1 MSVKQYTTAG
11 GHWFFLPGMYCWQI
25 GKWALPKQDLAQV
38 SLCIRQVARLLR
50 LLHDTFAEVT
60 SLLPS
65 HLVSLLPYTSSIC
78 TTHSTARKCMQLHLH
93 ARQQGKA
100 FRCHGLAQALQAVR
114 CQCRQG
120 LPLQRLDGVCR
131 VSMMTCKRCCNGR
144 SMWAAKSCHA

>member
-1 MSVKQYTTAG
+1 MQYTTAG

-65 HLVSLLPYTSSIC
+65 QLAFVGKQHTHDLLQCTQACASPFACTQEGQSLQVSWRCKGNADGEGVS
-78 TTHSTARKCMQLHLH
+78 AD
-93 ARQQGKA
+93 QGR
-100 FRCHGLAQALQAVR
+100 RCKDLM
-114 CQCRQG
+114 
-120 LPLQRLDGVCR
+120 VCA
-131 VSMMTCKRCCNGR
+131 GIQ
-144 SMWAAKSCHA
+144 